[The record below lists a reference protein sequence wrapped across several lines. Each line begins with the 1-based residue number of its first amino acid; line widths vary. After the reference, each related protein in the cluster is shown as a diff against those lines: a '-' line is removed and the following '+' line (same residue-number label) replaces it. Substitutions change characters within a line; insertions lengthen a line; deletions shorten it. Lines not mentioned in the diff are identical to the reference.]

1 MVWIKSQAA
10 SIDRWIV
17 ATLIQYQEKDEW
29 GYTTISAAR
38 LETIH
43 PGHPWI
49 IVIYN
54 VSDS

>member
-17 ATLIQYQEKDEW
+17 ATLIQYQEKGEW
-29 GYTTISAAR
+29 GYTTISAEW

-54 VSDS
+54 VNDS